1 MRTGEH
7 VEPKALH
14 LTCKIPTVHFSV
26 VLHESMQQ
34 VARVAGKEEGKV
46 TTLGLS
52 NLVSLQRFESKIPT
66 MIQ

>member
-1 MRTGEH
+1 MKIGEH

-14 LTCKIPTVHFSV
+14 LTCKVPTVHFSV
-26 VLHESMQQ
+26 VLHEVCSKLRGWQERRQ
-34 VARVAGKEEGKV
+34 GKV

-52 NLVSLQRFESKIPT
+52 DLVSLQRFESKIPT